1 MHCAQVRHHGVVDAD
16 VIIAGLGAH
25 GSSAA
30 YALASRGAAVL
41 GFDRFARGHTL
52 GSSSGLSRII
62 RLSYYEHPDYVPLL
76 RRAWELWRE
85 LERASGEHLL
95 TETGGLYAG
104 PPDGQLVLGALDSA
118 RSHRLDHEVL
128 DTRTL
133 RERYPLFAWL
143 EGWTGVFER
152 QAGWLAPERCIE
164 THLRLAERAGA
175 TFRFEEPIERWGSTF
190 DGIRVTTRGGSYE
203 AKQLVITAGAW
214 TAKLVP
220 SLASQL
226 SVERSVLFWFEPRA
240 ERDAFARLPVY
251 IVEDTDRIFYGFPY
265 IEGQGVKVAGLH
277 FGDPADP
284 DTLDRT
290 PSADDEERV
299 RGWLRR
305 RVPLANGERRDAK
318 VCMYTNTVDSHFVI
332 DNLLEDSNVVVASAC
347 SGHGFKFASVIGE
360 ILADLVL
367 EGETEHPIGFLSSER
382 LGSDLAL

>member
-1 MHCAQVRHHGVVDAD
+1 VDAE

-52 GSSSGLSRII
+52 GSSGGLSRII

-95 TETGGLYAG
+95 TQTGGLYAG
-104 PPDGQLVLGALDSA
+104 PPDGQLVAGALESA
-118 RSHRLDHEVL
+118 RSHGLGHEVL
-128 DTRTL
+128 DTATL
-133 RERYPLFAWL
+133 RKRYPLFAWL
-143 EGWTGVFER
+143 EGWTGIFDQ

-164 THLRLAERAGA
+164 AHLGLAERGGA
-175 TFRFEEPIERWGSTF
+175 TLRFEEPIDRWESTF
-190 DGIRVTTRGGSYE
+190 DGIRVITRSGSYE
-203 AKQLVITAGAW
+203 AKQLVVTTGAW

-226 SVERSVLFWFEPRA
+226 SVERNVLFWFEPRA

-251 IVEDTDRIFYGFPY
+251 IVEDTDRFFYGFPY

-284 DTLDRT
+284 DTIDRT
-290 PSADDEERV
+290 PSDGDEERV
-299 RGWLRR
+299 RAWLRR
-305 RVPLANGERRDAK
+305 RMPLANGERRDAK
-318 VCMYTNTVDSHFVI
+318 VCMYTNSPDGHFVI
-332 DNLLEDSNVVVASAC
+332 DQLLEDSNVIVASAC

-367 EGETEHPIGFLSSER
+367 SGETAHPIGFLSSER
-382 LGSDLAL
+382 LAWDLPL